1 MRKNFKY
8 IIIALVCLALL
19 AGVYIAVS
27 MTDVPEELP
36 EEVVSATDLLFFEF
50 DEVKNIEI
58 TPAGEETMVLVAE
71 NMGTVIAE
79 NCDLPLDAQGI
90 LNAFASA
97 VNPTYTKRFDNVEN
111 LSDYGFDQPLAT
123 VKINESDGSYTAY
136 SLGNQ
141 SVGGGYYLVF
151 EGENTVYVTEGYMS
165 NAVNCTAE
173 NNADLAVVPAVTDIA
188 GFELESETLGRVVIG
203 KGEKAEGSL
212 TYQDYVMTYP
222 DGGLSLSQ
230 HYMEEYVLVFD
241 EGVTAGKMVKAY
253 PTDLAQYGLSKPYG
267 TFAFTADGT
276 EYKFTLSAPTNDGKC
291 FAIFDGVNAVYE
303 MDFNRY
309 FKALSLTK
317 TELCEQYLFIEMLD
331 DFSEIS
337 FKGSGIDKTFEIK
350 GKMSDEDFAV
360 TLNGEE
366 FDASQFKTIY
376 SNFIGIAVKGEVA
389 ENEKAGNTIL
399 KVDMTYR
406 DGMKKSISY
415 NYINVTKAAVSVDSS
430 DGVYYVYTMDLD
442 KLLELL

>member
-27 MTDVPEELP
+27 MTDAPVQQIDEG
-36 EEVVSATDLLFFEF
+36 VTATDLLYFAQGEI
-50 DEVKNIEI
+50 VNVEI
-58 TPAGEETMVLVAE
+58 TPRDAKTMVLVAE
-71 NMGTVIAE
+71 DLSTVIAE
-79 NCDLPLDAQGI
+79 NCDLPLDANALVQ
-90 LNAFASA
+90 AFASA
-97 VNPTYTKRFDNVEN
+97 VNPTYMKRMDDVTN
-111 LSDYGFDQPLAT
+111 LSDYGFDKPLAT
-123 VKINESDGSYTAY
+123 VKINESDGSYTSY

-151 EGENTVYVTEGYMS
+151 EGENTVYVTETYMA
-165 NAVNCTAE
+165 NVVNCTAE
-173 NNADLAVVPAVTDIA
+173 NMADLALVPTVAEITD
-188 GFELESETLGRVVIG
+188 FELESPTLGRVVI
-203 KGEKAEGSL
+203 KKNDSAEPSL
-212 TYQDYVMTYP
+212 MYSDYVMTYP

-230 HYMEEYVLVFD
+230 HYMEQYVLVFG
-241 EGVTAGKMVKAY
+241 EGIRAEKMVKASG
-253 PTDLAQYGLSKPYG
+253 GLDKPYG
-267 TFAFTADGT
+267 SFAFTAGGVT
-276 EYKFTLSAPTNDGKC
+276 YKFTLSEPTADGKC
-291 FAIFDGVNAVYE
+291 HAVLDGVNAVYE
-303 MDFNRY
+303 IDFNRY

-360 TLNGEE
+360 TLNGEA
-366 FDASQFKTIY
+366 FDASQFKTVY
-376 SNFIGIAVKGEVA
+376 SNFIGIAIKGEVA

-406 DGMKKSISY
+406 DGRKKSVSY

-430 DGVYYVYTMDLD
+430 DSVYYVYTKDLD